1 MAEARTVMKILIA
14 VDGSLCSD
22 AAVNETVTRPW
33 PSNSEFRIV
42 SAFQVPMTPTPEV
55 WALNATYYNE
65 MEKALSAQ
73 AQNVV
78 ESSASKLKK
87 ALGQS
92 ANVTGQILA
101 GPPSSAILEEAE
113 RWGADLIVVGSHGY
127 GTWHRLVLGSVSQ
140 AVVLHAKCSVEVVRH
155 DNCKKVAEAA

>member
-1 MAEARTVMKILIA
+1 MRILIA
-14 VDGSLCSD
+14 VDGSPCSD
-22 AAVNETVTRPW
+22 AAVDEIVTRPW
-33 PSNSEFRIV
+33 PSNSEFKIV

-55 WALNATYYNE
+55 WTLSAAYYNE

-73 AQNVV
+73 AQKVV
-78 ESSASKLKK
+78 EASASKLKK

-92 ANVTGQILA
+92 ANVTAQILI

-113 RWGADLIVVGSHGY
+113 GWKADLIVVGSHGY
-127 GTWHRLVLGSVSQ
+127 GTWRRLVLGSVSQ

-155 DNCKKVAEAA
+155 DHCGKVAEAA

>member
-1 MAEARTVMKILIA
+1 MRILLA
-14 VDGSLCSD
+14 VDGSTCSE
-22 AAVNETVTRPW
+22 AAVDEVGTRPW
-33 PSNSEFRIV
+33 PSNSEFKIV
-42 SAFQVPMTPTPEV
+42 SAFQVPMTQTPEV

-73 AQNVV
+73 AQRVV
-78 ESSASKLKK
+78 DSSVSQLKM

-113 RWGADLIVVGSHGY
+113 RWEANLIVVGSHGY